1 MGSLSCFSSP
11 SNYKSSLWKQV
22 SNIQFFAKPGTAN
35 MLPMCC
41 YCPSFHSWQIL
52 LINHGSFPAELGL
65 GSKFFS
71 TQPPRQALPIDQR
84 CHSRGKHPRLTGKEL
99 QAVGFAAVWHGGKLI
114 FSQDVFSIGLVSFS
128 RKESF
133 SFLSIRE

>member
-84 CHSRGKHPRLTGKEL
+84 CHSRGKHLCWNGYP
-99 QAVGFAAVWHGGKLI
+99 FPI
-114 FSQDVFSIGLVSFS
+114 FLNIFFSCVSSYIILWFDS
-128 RKESF
+128 
-133 SFLSIRE
+133 SISNIWQKC